1 MSDSETQPTAEDVKA
16 KMREALERK
25 KARGTAAHGDG
36 GHGEGKA
43 HDVAAPDLKRTF
55 RRKSG

>member
-1 MSDSETQPTAEDVKA
+1 MRAALDRKNDREKA
-16 KMREALERK
+16 S
-25 KARGTAAHGDG
+25 HGDG

>member
-1 MSDSETQPTAEDVKA
+1 LNDNGSPTSQEDVKA
-16 KMREALERK
+16 KMRAALDRK
-25 KARGTAAHGDG
+25 NDREKASHGDG

>member
-1 MSDSETQPTAEDVKA
+1 MADDSAQPSTEDVKA

-25 KARGTAAHGDG
+25 KAREGTVHGDG

>member
-1 MSDSETQPTAEDVKA
+1 MSDQDSQPTTEDVKA

-25 KARGTAAHGDG
+25 KARGGASHGDG